1 MPKVLVSQLHTLKND
16 VYEDDMENKHE
27 TSISSDVMKRNF
39 QMLDLHINENLIKV
53 TSDIETLLTSNSK
66 IEMTENREF

>member
-1 MPKVLVSQLHTLKND
+1 
-16 VYEDDMENKHE
+16 
-27 TSISSDVMKRNF
+27 MKRNF